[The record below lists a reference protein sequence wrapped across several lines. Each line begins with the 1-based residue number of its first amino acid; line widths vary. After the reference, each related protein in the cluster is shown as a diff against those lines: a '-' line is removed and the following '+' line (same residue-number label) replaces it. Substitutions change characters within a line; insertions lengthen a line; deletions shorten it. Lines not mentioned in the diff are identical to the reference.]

1 MNFEQNGSCD
11 QKILHTLKY
20 LISSLEQDLV
30 VYSTN
35 NSMKVQLFTDSAV
48 SSAGF
53 LASWESIDIDVDID
67 NINEISQQGYVLSF
81 PQTFTG
87 KP

>member
-1 MNFEQNGSCD
+1 M
-11 QKILHTLKY
+11 
-20 LISSLEQDLV
+20 ISSLEQDLV